1 MKMSCSKSNLSFI
14 ELLNGASRCSCSKR
28 FTSHAAPYLSKA
40 TYRVT
45 FPCTSA
51 ASLMVGLAMRSL
63 LLVLVLLVML
73 SYVPPGKMDSFA
85 SEIRN
90 SKVKRGVKFYKS
102 ETKED

>member
-1 MKMSCSKSNLSFI
+1 
-14 ELLNGASRCSCSKR
+14 
-28 FTSHAAPYLSKA
+28 
-40 TYRVT
+40 
-45 FPCTSA
+45 
-51 ASLMVGLAMRSL
+51 MVGLAMRSL